1 MDQKSQAIEPVAVDA
16 VVVENSQ
23 EKPTININ
31 ILLASIARK
40 AETSIEAVTSAE
52 KALEI
57 ARKWEEHRLKSFK
70 ERSEAVISLK
80 QRDPDDIEKRCN
92 NRTRRILKY
101 VIATGGVLGG
111 CGMIVGVVTGAS
123 VAVVT
128 LSGLIA
134 AVCFGTLAPLAS
146 GESVSST
153 DVVRV
158 IQAMVSAIRPE
169 ETEKEKSGQTGKKKR
184 K

>member
-111 CGMIVGVVTGAS
+111 LWDDRWRCDRGKR
-123 VAVVT
+123 
-128 LSGLIA
+128 SGSNALRLDSRCLFRYSCA
-134 AVCFGTLAPLAS
+134 PCVWRVCEFY
-146 GESVSST
+146 
-153 DVVRV
+153 
-158 IQAMVSAIRPE
+158 
-169 ETEKEKSGQTGKKKR
+169 
-184 K
+184 